1 MSLRVLMLGWE
12 LPPFNS
18 GGLGEA
24 CFGLTKSLSQKG
36 VDITFVLPFKV
47 DVKVPFMKVVFA
59 DLNEEISSFPS
70 VYLTDIPKYL
80 RKLTRDSL
88 PPDYI
93 QASFKFASRI
103 PKVLKSL
110 GLHPDL
116 IHAHDWLTYPA
127 AIVAKQILGK
137 PLIAHVHSTEFDR
150 TGGHSPNPFVY
161 QIEKEAFMAA
171 DVVVPVGGLMR
182 TTLIKNYDVR
192 PEKIR
197 VVHNGIEDVEKASL
211 PPVLSAFKKMGYKIV
226 LFLGRIT
233 LQKGP
238 EYFVRAAKKVLEYNS
253 KTIFV
258 VTGTGDM
265 YEFMVNEATRLGIL
279 DKFIFTGFLRGEEK
293 DRVFQSADL
302 YVMPSVSEP
311 FGITALEAVSNG
323 VPVLVSKQ
331 SGVSEVLK
339 NTLKVDFWDIEEM
352 ANKILAVLEYDALPK
367 DLKKESTKEIKLLTW
382 SRSADKMLEIYSQV
396 LQ

>member
-1 MSLRVLMLGWE
+1 MLGWE